1 MFRRLKADKDT
12 YITNRYIGSTQ
23 VVSGNVGIAGSLDLF
38 KLYGMILLGSG
49 ANVTPATEL
58 SRILVH
64 FDLEPLRVLFA
75 TGKVDID
82 DSSFKC
88 HLSLKDVYGGQTTPS
103 KFTTSIFPLSASF
116 DEGLGKDVVYYSD
129 KDKSNFLSA
138 SAASKWF
145 GVGCT
150 NACFATGSGDYIT
163 SSLSLPSTKVTQY
176 FSKGTEDLLVDVT
189 KLVSATLTNE
199 LPDQGYRI
207 SLDES
212 QETDNFSYFVK
223 RFASR
228 QAYDESKHPSLI
240 VKFDDSI
247 QDDTNNFFLD
257 TNSSLFLYN
266 YVNGELR
273 NMVSASTTVVGN
285 NSLILQLR
293 TEVSGVGNYSLY
305 FTGSQYKQGKNYLS
319 GVYYASVN
327 VPLTD
332 QNIKTYFESSG
343 SVTFTPVWQSL
354 DTTLSFVT
362 GSKLQARA
370 PERLSKRLSPRRYTV
385 GVVGASN
392 DHPEDE
398 DVTLRVN
405 VFDENSPLIKAQRL
419 PIELPGLVVRNSHYA
434 IRDSS
439 TGEYT
444 IPFDTTYN
452 STRLSSDSQGMYFS
466 FNTSALTPNREYV
479 VDIMLVV
486 DGMQH
491 KFLDASS
498 VFRVRKL

>member
-1 MFRRLKADKDT
+1 
-12 YITNRYIGSTQ
+12 
-23 VVSGNVGIAGSLDLF
+23 
-38 KLYGMILLGSG
+38 
-49 ANVTPATEL
+49 
-58 SRILVH
+58 
-64 FDLEPLRVLFA
+64 
-75 TGKVDID
+75 
-82 DSSFKC
+82 
-88 HLSLKDVYGGQTTPS
+88 
-103 KFTTSIFPLSASF
+103 
-116 DEGLGKDVVYYSD
+116 
-129 KDKSNFLSA
+129 
-138 SAASKWF
+138 
-145 GVGCT
+145 
-150 NACFATGSGDYIT
+150 
-163 SSLSLPSTKVTQY
+163 
-176 FSKGTEDLLVDVT
+176 VDVT

-212 QETDNFSYFVK
+212 QETDSFSYFVK

-240 VKFDDSI
+240 VRFNDSI

-257 TNSSLFLYN
+257 TNSNLFLYN
-266 YVNGELR
+266 YVNGELK
-273 NMVSASTTVVGN
+273 NMVSASTDVVGD
-285 NSLILQLR
+285 NSLNLQLK
-293 TEVSGVGNYSLY
+293 TEISGVGNYSLY

-319 GVYYASVN
+319 GVYYATVN

-332 QNIKTYFESSG
+332 QNVKTYFESSG
-343 SVTFTPVWQSL
+343 SVTFTPIWRSL

-370 PERLSKRLSPRRYTV
+370 PERLTKRLSPKRYTV
-385 GVVGASN
+385 GVVGVNN
-392 DHPEDE
+392 DHSDNE

-405 VFDENSPLIKAQRL
+405 VFDENSPLIKVQRL
-419 PIELPGLVVRNSHYA
+419 PVELPGIVVRNSHYA

-439 TGEYT
+439 TGEYV
-444 IPFDTTYN
+444 IPFDTVYN

-466 FNTSALTPNREYV
+466 FSTTALTPNREYT